1 MLTARK
7 ENVRMNRR
15 TFLKSGSVF
24 AAAGMAGYAGA
35 AGMAGKKEIK
45 VAVVGCGGRGT
56 GGMWKPA
63 NAQDFYKFG
72 ALGNMLQAAEI
83 LRKEGVDVT
92 VKPVAFADYFLKKA
106 EFAAEKFGVDKKFA
120 FGGANGYKKA
130 VEMPE
135 VDLDDSKGILRQR
148 FDQVI
153 KSRRIRVYIKIR

>member
-7 ENVRMNRR
+7 EKSRMNRR

-24 AAAGMAGYAGA
+24 AAAGMVAHAGIAGLA
-35 AGMAGKKEIK
+35 AGKKVIR

-135 VDLDDSKGILRQR
+135 VDVVILTTPLNFRP
-148 FDQVI
+148 I
-153 KSRRIRVYIKIR
+153 HTLSLIHI